1 MADLDSGALAPA
13 AGYAADEVLRDGGSI
28 HIRAVRPDDRARLRE
43 HFYGL
48 SERSIYFR
56 FFGLK
61 RSLNDAELTRLT
73 NLDFVDHVALA
84 ATLRDDRGERFI
96 GVARYIRCPD
106 RSRAEVA
113 FAVLDEHQGRGI
125 GTLLLEHLSR
135 IARAGGIVEL
145 QADVLGDNNRM
156 LGVFAKSGYKV
167 TRSAEAGVI
176 HVAFPTAETEQSV
189 EAAATRERLALAH
202 SVEWILKP
210 RAVAVIGASRNS
222 GKLGGAIL
230 ANLLQSGYKGKIFPV
245 NKEAEQVSGL
255 RCYPG
260 VAAIGEQFDLAIV
273 AVPAEVVE
281 TELAACAKAGA
292 RAAIVVAAG
301 FGERDPEGA
310 AREKRIFQLARR
322 SGMRLVGPNCL
333 GVLNTDASVRLN
345 ATFAPVEPPPGSVG
359 MFSQSGALG
368 IAILDHARKRRLG
381 LSTFISAGNRAD
393 VSNNDLMAYWAD
405 DANTSVV
412 ALYLETVGNP
422 RTFSRLAREVARRK
436 PIVAVKSGR
445 HGAAVRA
452 VAGQS
457 SSFATIDLAVDA
469 LFEQAGVI
477 RTETLEQMFDVAAL
491 LAAQPLP
498 GGPRVGVVTNAHG
511 PAVLLADACESRG
524 LELAPRRTSAGERQ
538 LNNPIDLG
546 ANAGGGDFAAAI
558 SGLGGDPTVDAVVAI
573 YVPPIA
579 SFAQEVAAGIARG
592 ASDTPAHKPVLS
604 VFVSTAGRPLELDGG
619 SRGVIPCYDFPE
631 NAAAALASA
640 FRYGRWRAR
649 APGEIHRLSDFAR
662 DATRAI
668 IERLMRESGAGAWL
682 KPDDAAA
689 LLRTAGIEVAPA
701 EQAAIETARLAAD
714 RVGYPLVAK
723 AIAPGL
729 IHKSDAGGVIMNLR
743 SGDEAADAARRL
755 AERMESIGARLDG
768 VLLQRQIDGGHEMMA
783 GVASDATFGPLLF
796 AGLGGI
802 SAEILKDVSFRLH
815 PVTDSDAREM
825 VGELRSSRMLDGYR
839 GGSHGDR
846 EAFAALIAKLSA
858 LVEHAPEI
866 GEIHLNPI
874 KVLEPG
880 RGAVVVDARIRM
892 AAATR

>member
-1 MADLDSGALAPA
+1 VAGLDSEVLTPA

-28 HIRAVRPDDRARLRE
+28 HIRAVRPDDRERLRE
-43 HFYGL
+43 HFHGL
-48 SERSIYFR
+48 SEKSIYFR

-73 NLDFVDHVALA
+73 NLDFIDHVALA
-84 ATLRDDRGERFI
+84 ATLRDDRCERFI

-106 RSRAEVA
+106 RTRAEVA

-135 IARAGGIVEL
+135 IARAAGIVEL

-176 HVAFPTAETEQSV
+176 HVAFPTTETEQSV
-189 EAAATRERLALAH
+189 AAAASRERVALAH

-210 RAVAVIGASRNS
+210 RSVAVIGASRNS

-230 ANLLQSGYKGKIFPV
+230 ANLLQSGYKGEIFPV
-245 NKEAEQVSGL
+245 NRAAEQVSGL
-255 RCYPG
+255 RCYPS
-260 VAAIGEQFDLAIV
+260 VAAIGKQFDLAIV
-273 AVPAEVVE
+273 VVPADAVE

-292 RAAIVVAAG
+292 RAAIVVTAG
-301 FGERDPEGA
+301 FGESGPEGA
-310 AREKRIFQLARR
+310 ARERRIFQLARR
-322 SGMRLVGPNCL
+322 SGMRLLGPNCL
-333 GVLNTDASVRLN
+333 GVINTNAGVRLN
-345 ATFAPVEPPPGSVG
+345 ATFAPVAPPPGSVG

-368 IAILDHARKRRLG
+368 VAILDHARKRRLG

-405 DANTSVV
+405 DPDTSVV

-457 SSFATIDLAVDA
+457 SSFATVDLAVDA

-477 RTETLEQMFDVAAL
+477 RTETLEQLFDVASL

-511 PAVLLADACESRG
+511 SSVLLADACESHG
-524 LELAPRRTSAGERQ
+524 LELASRGTSADGRQ

-546 ANAGGGDFAAAI
+546 VNAGGANFAAAI
-558 SGLGGDPTVDAVVAI
+558 SELGGDSAVDAVVAI

-579 SFAQEVAAGIARG
+579 SFAREVAAGIARG

-604 VFVSTAGRPLELDGG
+604 VFVSTAGRPLELDDG

-631 NAAAALASA
+631 NAAAALAAA

-668 IERLMRESGAGAWL
+668 IERLMRESSAGAWL

-689 LLRTAGIEVAPA
+689 LLRTVGIEVALA
-701 EQAAIETARLAAD
+701 EQADVATARLAAD

-729 IHKSDAGGVIMNLR
+729 IHKSDVGGVIMNVR
-743 SGDEAADAARRL
+743 SSDEADYAARRL

-783 GVASDATFGPLLF
+783 GVASDAAFGPLLF

-839 GGSHGDR
+839 GGPHGDR

-866 GEIHLNPI
+866 GEILLNPI

-880 RGAVVVDARIRM
+880 RGAVVVDARIRL
-892 AAATR
+892 AAARR

>member
-1 MADLDSGALAPA
+1 MESAAPEPA
-13 AGYAADEVLRDGGSI
+13 SGYAADAVLRDGDSI
-28 HIRAVRPDDRARLRE
+28 HIRAIRPDDRVRLRE
-43 HFYGL
+43 HFHGL
-48 SERSIYFR
+48 SEKSIYFR

-61 RSLNDAELTRLT
+61 RSLNEAELTRLT
-73 NLDFVDHVALA
+73 NLDFIDHVALA

-96 GVARYIRCPD
+96 GVARYVRCAD
-106 RSRAEVA
+106 RKRAEVA

-135 IARAGGIVEL
+135 VARAAGIVEL

-156 LGVFAKSGYKV
+156 LAVFGKSGYKV

-176 HVAFPTAETEQSV
+176 HLAFPTAETEQSV
-189 EAAATRERLALAH
+189 EAVAARERIALAH

-210 RAVAVIGASRNS
+210 RSVAVIGASRNS

-230 ANLLQSGYKGKIFPV
+230 ANLIQSGYKGKIFPV
-245 NKEAEQVSGL
+245 NRAADQVLGL
-255 RCYPG
+255 RCYSS
-260 VAAIGEQFDLAIV
+260 VAAIGGQFDLAIV
-273 AVPAEVVE
+273 AVPAAAVE
-281 TELAACAKAGA
+281 SELAACAKAGA
-292 RAAIVVAAG
+292 HAAIVVAAG
-301 FGERDPEGA
+301 FGESGPEGA
-310 AREKRIFQLARR
+310 LREERIFQLARR

-333 GVLNTDASVRLN
+333 GVINTHADVRLN
-345 ATFAPVEPPPGSVG
+345 ATFAPVAPPPGGVG

-368 IAILDHARKRRLG
+368 VAILDHARQRRLG

-405 DANTSVV
+405 DANTAVV

-422 RTFSRLAREVARRK
+422 RTFSRLARDVARRK
-436 PIVAVKSGR
+436 PIIAVKSGR

-457 SSFATIDLAVDA
+457 SSIATVDLAVDA

-491 LAAQPLP
+491 LASQPLP
-498 GGPRVGVVTNAHG
+498 CGPRVGVVTNAHG

-524 LELAPRRTSAGERQ
+524 LELAAPGTPANGRQ

-546 ANAGGGDFAAAI
+546 VNAGGDEFATAI
-558 SGLGGDPTVDAVVAI
+558 SELGHDPAVDAVVALH
-573 YVPPIA
+573 VPPIA
-579 SFAQEVAAGIARG
+579 SFAREIAAGIARG
-592 ASDTPAHKPVLS
+592 ASETPSHKPVLS

-649 APGEIHRLSDFAR
+649 PPGEIHRLSAFAR

-668 IERLMRESGAGAWL
+668 VERLMRESGAGAWL

-689 LLRTAGIEVAPA
+689 LLRTAGIDVAPA
-701 EQAAIETARLAAD
+701 EQAGIDTARIAAD

-743 SGDEAADAARRL
+743 SSDEAAAAAHRL
-755 AERMESIGARLDG
+755 AERMEAIGARLDG

-783 GVASDATFGPLLF
+783 GVASDPTFGPLLF

-802 SAEILKDVSFRLH
+802 SAEIMKDVSFRLH

-825 VGELRSSRMLDGYR
+825 VGELRSSPLLDVYR
-839 GGSHGDR
+839 GGSRGDR
-846 EAFAALIAKLSA
+846 EAFAALVAKLSA

-880 RGAVVVDARIRM
+880 RGAVVVDARIRL
-892 AAATR
+892 AAASR

>member
-1 MADLDSGALAPA
+1 VAGLDSETLAPA
-13 AGYAADEVLRDGGSI
+13 ADYAADEVLRDGGSI
-28 HIRAVRPDDRARLRE
+28 HIRAIRPDDRERLRE
-43 HFYGL
+43 HFHGL
-48 SERSIYFR
+48 SEKSIYFR

-156 LGVFAKSGYKV
+156 LGVFANSGYKV

-176 HVAFPTAETEQSV
+176 HVAFPTAETQQSV
-189 EAAATRERLALAH
+189 EAIAARERVALAH

-210 RAVAVIGASRNS
+210 RSVAVIGASRNS

-230 ANLLQSGYKGKIFPV
+230 RNLLQSGYKGKIFPV
-245 NKEAEQVSGL
+245 NKAAEQVSGL
-255 RCYPG
+255 RCYPS

-273 AVPAEVVE
+273 VVPAGIVE

-292 RAAIVVAAG
+292 RAAIVVTAG
-301 FGERDPEGA
+301 FGESGAEGA
-310 AREKRIFQLARR
+310 ARERRIFELARR

-333 GVLNTDASVRLN
+333 GVINTDAGVRLN
-345 ATFAPVEPPPGSVG
+345 ATFAPVEPPPGRVG

-368 IAILDHARKRRLG
+368 VAILDHARQRRLG

-452 VAGQS
+452 IAGQS
-457 SSFATIDLAVDA
+457 SAFATVDLAVDA
-469 LFEQAGVI
+469 LFEQTGVI

-491 LAAQPLP
+491 LAAQPIP
-498 GGPRVGVVTNAHG
+498 GGPRVGIVTNAHG

-524 LELAPRRTSAGERQ
+524 LELAARGTSADGRQ
-538 LNNPIDLG
+538 LDNPVDLG
-546 ANAGGGDFAAAI
+546 VNAGGGDFAAAI
-558 SGLGGDPTVDAVVAI
+558 AELGGDSAVDAVVAI

-579 SFAQEVAAGIARG
+579 SFAREVAAGIARG
-592 ASDTPAHKPVLS
+592 ASDTPTHKPVLS

-682 KPDDAAA
+682 KPADAAA

-701 EQAAIETARLAAD
+701 EQADVATARRAAD
-714 RVGYPLVAK
+714 RIGYPLVAK
-723 AIAPGL
+723 AVAPGL
-729 IHKSDAGGVIMNLR
+729 IHKSDVGGVIMNLR
-743 SGDEAADAARRL
+743 SGDEAENAARRL

-802 SAEILKDVSFRLH
+802 AAEILKDVSFRLH

-839 GGSHGDR
+839 GGPRGDR

-866 GEIHLNPI
+866 GEMHLNPI

-880 RGAVVVDARIRM
+880 RGVVVVDARIRL
-892 AAATR
+892 AGAPR